1 MLFFLLS
8 QSQDVENNQDLE
20 SKVEFARMMRE
31 QLPALIAFPST
42 ENASNKHVKY
52 ETRAF
57 RPKILHAL
65 SFDFVEE
72 LSKFVK

>member
-1 MLFFLLS
+1 MI
-8 QSQDVENNQDLE
+8 
-20 SKVEFARMMRE
+20 RE
-31 QLPALIAFPST
+31 QLPALIAFPIT
-42 ENASNKHVKY
+42 QNASNKHVKY

-57 RPKILHAL
+57 RPEILHAL